1 MGGDR
6 EKMRIRELTR
16 TERAKIRKLV
26 TESCANYGSREK
38 QCIPLDCPCYM
49 LDKCWTGSLCRYF
62 QEAVLGAD
70 PALESA
76 LTGEDSSMRQKKC
89 PVCGKAYLPVTSQA
103 YCSAACRT
111 YARRKSERER
121 KRRERLEGG
130 N

>member
-62 QEAVLGAD
+62 QEAVLGAGTQ
-70 PALESA
+70 AAGASGK
-76 LTGEDSSMRQKKC
+76 GELVRSLAEKRQRFQGFQG
-89 PVCGKAYLPVTSQA
+89 PVHRAAKEEYAYLAKQ
-103 YCSAACRT
+103 
-111 YARRKSERER
+111 
-121 KRRERLEGG
+121 G
-130 N
+130 